1 MSKNGSI
8 RESIFSIYVKEN
20 PAILSE
26 TLGFH
31 VGKLSLEQRHA
42 NRNIDIHG
50 IDPQR
55 RIGVYVEVQ
64 LTKANASY
72 FERIKNMMESY
83 PESSIVWIAE
93 SFDDQLL
100 KDLITWMEKNHKRY
114 IDFYA
119 LALNSA
125 VHPVLKQL
133 NEMYKLDIYEHFYLM
148 DEIDELFSVRYMKKQ
163 LNQFHCGQMHT
174 APLPLDSNRP
184 EDVKRA
190 LLEFLRKRIP
200 YFLNLHYGK
209 KTNQHDRILTIG
221 AGKSGIIFRCSAR
234 SNNYIAFVELYFD
247 KSCADWYESFKSI
260 EHEIRSTIHPDISFG
275 NRRIGVYFKPSPNQD
290 KTFEEIA
297 DIFKKMI
304 DGFSLYTFGNKQIIS
319 QQKVEAGK
327 FDPTQKRFVQVPIPL
342 PEQPFPTEESYRIQM
357 EELSEQLLFK
367 L

>member
-31 VGKLSLEQRHA
+31 VGNLSLEQRHA

-64 LTKANASY
+64 LSKANESY
-72 FERIKNMMESY
+72 LERIKKMMESY

-100 KDLITWMEKNHKRY
+100 RDLMTWMKKNQKRH

-119 LALNSA
+119 LALNPA
-125 VHPVLKQL
+125 VHPVLMQL
-133 NEMYKLDIYEHFYLM
+133 NEMYKLDIYEHFHLM
-148 DEIDELFSVRYMKKQ
+148 DAIDELLSIRYMNKQ
-163 LNQFHCGQMHT
+163 LHPLHCGQMHT
-174 APLPLDSNRP
+174 APLRSDSNRP
-184 EDVKRA
+184 EDVKRS

-234 SNNYIAFVELYFD
+234 SNDYTAFVELFFD
-247 KSCADWYESFKSI
+247 ESRTDWYESFKCK
-260 EHEIRSTIHPDISFG
+260 EQEIRSTIHPDITFG
-275 NRRIGVYFKPSPNQD
+275 KRRIGVYFKPSPDQN

-304 DGFSLYTFGNKQIIS
+304 DGFSPYTFGNKQIIS
-319 QQKVEAGK
+319 QQKVEADEIVSTK
-327 FDPTQKRFVQVPIPL
+327 KRFVQVPTPL
-342 PEQPFPTEESYRIQM
+342 PEQPFPTEESCCIQM
-357 EELSEQLLFK
+357 EELSEQLLFT